1 MDANANQPD
10 PARTAQM
17 LVGRQQDR
25 FRDIFRSI
33 ERCIMI
39 FLASLIPGLH
49 ERHVNAV
56 EQRQRDEAQRQQL
69 FLQQQQQ
76 QAAAGGSGGMEVN
89 DGGEGGAGAG
99 QVPPPAPQPEPQMD
113 EVDVEPLVVL

>member
-1 MDANANQPD
+1 
-10 PARTAQM
+10 M
-17 LVGRQQDR
+17 LVDRQQNR
-25 FRDIFRSI
+25 FRDILRSI

-56 EQRQRDEAQRQQL
+56 EQRQRDEAQQQQL
-69 FLQQQQQ
+69 LLQQQQQ
-76 QAAAGGSGGMEVN
+76 RQAAAGGSGGIEVN